1 MNSKNRMENIKI
13 SINDIII
20 ILKSKSYEDIFYH
33 IIPSISYSDKELF
46 PTEDSLFPNVKNMDE
61 NCQLIIIGQKLLKR
75 QIDSIK
81 NEILQKRV
89 CDLNAI
95 YFEYEDILDDNIIVS
110 INYDN
115 IFLTGK
121 YKMDDIMFKL
131 HGSNWIEINDIF
143 K

>member
-1 MNSKNRMENIKI
+1 MENIKI

>member
-1 MNSKNRMENIKI
+1 
-13 SINDIII
+13 
-20 ILKSKSYEDIFYH
+20 
-33 IIPSISYSDKELF
+33 
-46 PTEDSLFPNVKNMDE
+46 MDE
-61 NCQLIIIGQKLLKR
+61 QYQLIIIGQKLLKR
-75 QIDSIK
+75 QIDGIK

-95 YFEYEDILDDNIIVS
+95 YFEYEGILDENIIVS

-115 IFLTGK
+115 LFLTGK
-121 YKMDDIMFKL
+121 YKMDDIMFRL

>member
-61 NCQLIIIGQKLLKR
+61 HCQLIIIGQKLLKR

-115 IFLTGK
+115 LFLTGK
-121 YKMDDIMFKL
+121 YKRDDIMFKL
-131 HGSNWIEINDIF
+131 HGSNWIEITDIF

>member
-1 MNSKNRMENIKI
+1 MNSKNRMDNIKI
-13 SINDIII
+13 SNNDIII
-20 ILKSKSYEDIFYH
+20 ILKSNSCEDILYH
-33 IIPSISYSDKELF
+33 IIPSISYSGKELF
-46 PTEDSLFPNVKNMDE
+46 PTEGGLFTSIKNME
-61 NCQLIIIGQKLLKR
+61 EQYQLIIIGKKLLKR
-75 QIDSIK
+75 QIDNIK

-95 YFEYEDILDDNIIVS
+95 YFEYDGILDDNIIVS

-115 IFLTGK
+115 LFLTGK

>member
-61 NCQLIIIGQKLLKR
+61 HCQLIIIGQKLLKR

-115 IFLTGK
+115 LFLTGK

>member
-61 NCQLIIIGQKLLKR
+61 HCQLIIIGQKLLKR

-121 YKMDDIMFKL
+121 YKRDDIMFKL
-131 HGSNWIEINDIF
+131 HGSNWIEITDIF